1 MSLDRPVVLIVDADP
16 DTRDRVGGW
25 LEDAGLD
32 VVACPGPTAPEFTC
46 IGSRDGRCPLAQK
59 ADLIVLDLWLDSD
72 AAMVGTRAW
81 NLVRFYR
88 SLNKPLL
95 VMSDRHDDVA
105 EWVEDL
111 PVAAVD
117 WPLDRREMV
126 ETIGVMNKA

>member
-1 MSLDRPVVLIVDADP
+1 VSLDRPVVLIVDRDA
-16 DTRDRVGGW
+16 DTRDRVVRW

-46 IGSRDGRCPLAQK
+46 VGSRDGHCPLAQE

-88 SLNKPLL
+88 YRSSPETA
-95 VMSDRHDDVA
+95 D
-105 EWVEDL
+105 
-111 PVAAVD
+111 AAAAS
-117 WPLDRREMV
+117 RRPRWALRQAGRV
-126 ETIGVMNKA
+126 SCRGW